1 MVNTWYVLNYKGNY
15 VREVDENYSD
25 TQCRVMS
32 SPKIENAHLLSESM
46 RKNWIVSFVM
56 TIEDLE
62 IKDLKSYKVEVESK
76 IVNESE
82 TDTFAVRFKNEN
94 GKYVWLIGMTPDG
107 LRATKEDMKESLA
120 IDYADLNDR
129 DTTDLIIKLFN
140 KLKDVGMLGSQ
151 ATDPEIVP
159 IKRTFTNIEE
169 I

>member
-1 MVNTWYVLNYKGNY
+1 MVNTWYVLQYKGNY
-15 VREVDENYSD
+15 IHEVDKDYSD
-25 TQCRVMS
+25 TQCCIMS
-32 SPKIENAHLLSESM
+32 SPKIGNAHLLSESM
-46 RKNWIVSFVM
+46 RKNWIVSLVM
-56 TIEDLE
+56 TIEDLD

-82 TDTFAVRFKNEN
+82 TDTFAVRFKNKN

-151 ATDPEIVP
+151 ATSAEIVP

>member
-1 MVNTWYVLNYKGNY
+1 MANTWYVLKYKGDY
-15 VREVDENYSD
+15 VCEVDENYSD
-25 TQCRVMS
+25 TQCRVVS

-56 TIEDLE
+56 TIEDLD
-62 IKDLKSYKVEVESK
+62 IKDLKSYKVEVESE

-94 GKYVWLIGMTPDG
+94 GKQVWLIGITLEG
-107 LRATKEDMKESLA
+107 LRSTKEDMDESLA
-120 IDYADLNDR
+120 IDYADLNDK
-129 DTTDLIIKLFN
+129 DTTDMIVDLFK
-140 KLKDVGMLGSQ
+140 KLKDVGMLDSQ

-159 IKRTFTNIEE
+159 IKRTFTNVQE

>member
-32 SPKIENAHLLSESM
+32 SQKIENAHLLSESM

-56 TIEDLE
+56 TIEDLD

-82 TDTFAVRFKNEN
+82 TDTFAVRFKTEN
-94 GKYVWLIGMTPDG
+94 GKYVWLKGITPDG

-120 IDYADLNDR
+120 IDYADLNDK

-140 KLKDVGMLGSQ
+140 KLKDVGMLDSQ

>member
-1 MVNTWYVLNYKGNY
+1 MVNTWYVLKFKGNY
-15 VREVDENYSD
+15 VREVDENYND

-32 SPKIENAHLLSESM
+32 SPKIENAHLLNESM

-62 IKDLKSYKVEVESK
+62 IKDLKSYKVEVKSE

-94 GKYVWLIGMTPDG
+94 GKYVWLIGMTPNG
-107 LRATKEDMKESLA
+107 LRATKEDMPESLS
-120 IDYADLNDR
+120 IDYADLNDK

-140 KLKDVGMLGSQ
+140 KLKEVGMLDSQ
-151 ATDPEIVP
+151 ATSAEIVP